1 MRTLGVDFGI
11 KRVGLAVT
19 DQDGRMAFP
28 LKTVERT
35 TRDATFA
42 QILDVIESEN
52 IEAVV
57 VGLPLD
63 LDGSE
68 TLTTRQAVNFAKSL
82 ARRTDKPVKF
92 ADERLSS
99 AEAEERL
106 HEAGVS
112 GKKLKKALDS
122 QAAVLILESFL
133 AHGEFTLEQAGLARK

>member
-1 MRTLGVDFGI
+1 MRVLGVDFGI
-11 KRVGLAVT
+11 KRVGLAAT
-19 DQDGRMAFP
+19 DREGRMAFP
-28 LKTVERT
+28 LKTVTRT

-42 QILDVIESEN
+42 EILAVIEAEG

-68 TLTTRQAVNFAKSL
+68 TLTTRQAVNFANSL
-82 ARRTDKPVKF
+82 ARRVDMPVFF

-99 AEAEERL
+99 VEAEERL

-112 GKKLKKALDS
+112 GKKLKKVLDS
-122 QAAVLILESFL
+122 QAAVLILESYL
-133 AHGEFTLEQAGLARK
+133 AHGPFTLEQAGLAHK

>member
-19 DQDGRMAFP
+19 DKDGRMAFP
-28 LKTVERT
+28 LKTIERS
-35 TRDATFA
+35 TRDATFTE
-42 QILDVIESEN
+42 ILAVIESEDV
-52 IEAVV
+52 EAVV

-68 TLTTRQAVNFAKSL
+68 TLTTRQAVNFARSL
-82 ARRTDKPVKF
+82 ARRTDKPVMF

-106 HEAGVS
+106 RQAQVS

-133 AHGEFTLEQAGLARK
+133 AHGEFTLEQAGLTNK